1 VNLLST
7 FRWPPGRRRRWLVAA
22 MLLGLIVAFASSA
35 DAGDKTKLAAWAIGH
50 NLSLAALL
58 YSQDA
63 LQQNIDSPLGKAKTA
78 AQFAKV
84 DIKPFPPK
92 GKTGAETQ
100 ATMIHYLIKG
110 DGWSTGEALVKKHS
124 LEHGTLF
131 EIAVKSN
138 IGIILYQPGNDGGIA
153 NVIKKRAEQIRLP
166 PELWT
171 PVVAAMNDKRP
182 RSEVQKTIAKMHED
196 VVARLLKDSN

>member
-1 VNLLST
+1 
-7 FRWPPGRRRRWLVAA
+7 
-22 MLLGLIVAFASSA
+22 MLLGLIAATPSGA
-35 DAGDKTKLAAWAIGH
+35 EAGDKSKLAAWAIGH

-63 LQQNIDSPLGKAKTA
+63 PQQNIDPPLGKAKTA

-100 ATMIHYLIKG
+100 AAAIHYLIKG

-153 NVIKKRAEQIRLP
+153 NVIKKRAEQIKLA

-171 PVVAAMNDKRP
+171 PVVTAMNDKRP
-182 RSEVQKTIAKMHED
+182 QSEVQKAIAKMHEE